1 VVKVVG
7 RTATGKEVVVVD
19 VVAAVAVVV
28 VEEGFEVA
36 EMAREVDSEVDMEV
50 AVEDTEEVAVEA
62 VVDIGMEV
70 LVEETT
76 SPEEETGEEEEDTR
90 QIETSQPPMAR
101 LGTSFHSAIHMFTQK
116 TADFY
121 RLFLD
126 RLYEVADLLTERPTP
141 EPPDPQ
147 EIPSRAL
154 NEPLRGLVGLKLP
167 WTRKWIFQ
175 LFVKK
180 RRRKISTLIFGRSFP
195 VELQS
200 MLCYLSILP
209 LLKLSIC
216 AGS

>member
-1 VVKVVG
+1 MG
-7 RTATGKEVVVVD
+7 
-19 VVAAVAVVV
+19 
-28 VEEGFEVA
+28 
-36 EMAREVDSEVDMEV
+36 DMEV
-50 AVEDTEEVAVEA
+50 GVEDMEEVAVEA

-121 RLFLD
+121 RMFLD
-126 RLYEVADLLTERPTP
+126 LYEVADLLTERPTP

-147 EIPSRAL
+147 EITSRAL

-180 RRRKISTLIFGRSFP
+180 RRRKF
-195 VELQS
+195 
-200 MLCYLSILP
+200 
-209 LLKLSIC
+209 LLKYL
-216 AGS
+216 GGVLL

>member
-1 VVKVVG
+1 MG
-7 RTATGKEVVVVD
+7 E
-19 VVAAVAVVV
+19 V

-36 EMAREVDSEVDMEV
+36 EMAREVDSEV
-50 AVEDTEEVAVEA
+50 
-62 VVDIGMEV
+62 GMEV
-70 LVEETT
+70 SVEETT

-147 EIPSRAL
+147 EI
-154 NEPLRGLVGLKLP
+154 
-167 WTRKWIFQ
+167 
-175 LFVKK
+175 
-180 RRRKISTLIFGRSFP
+180 
-195 VELQS
+195 
-200 MLCYLSILP
+200 
-209 LLKLSIC
+209 
-216 AGS
+216 

>member
-1 VVKVVG
+1 MVKVVG

-28 VEEGFEVA
+28 VVEDFEVA

-50 AVEDTEEVAVEA
+50 GAEDMEEVAVEA

-180 RRRKISTLIFGRSFP
+180 RRRKISTLNIWAEFSCR
-195 VELQS
+195 
-200 MLCYLSILP
+200 IAKRA
-209 LLKLSIC
+209 LLFIHS
-216 AGS
+216 AAA

>member
-1 VVKVVG
+1 MVKVVG

-28 VEEGFEVA
+28 VVEGFEVA

-50 AVEDTEEVAVEA
+50 GVEDMEEVAVEA
-62 VVDIGMEV
+62 VVDIGMED

-121 RLFLD
+121 R
-126 RLYEVADLLTERPTP
+126 
-141 EPPDPQ
+141 
-147 EIPSRAL
+147 
-154 NEPLRGLVGLKLP
+154 
-167 WTRKWIFQ
+167 
-175 LFVKK
+175 
-180 RRRKISTLIFGRSFP
+180 
-195 VELQS
+195 
-200 MLCYLSILP
+200 
-209 LLKLSIC
+209 
-216 AGS
+216 

>member
-1 VVKVVG
+1 MG
-7 RTATGKEVVVVD
+7 
-19 VVAAVAVVV
+19 
-28 VEEGFEVA
+28 
-36 EMAREVDSEVDMEV
+36 
-50 AVEDTEEVAVEA
+50 
-62 VVDIGMEV
+62 
-70 LVEETT
+70 
-76 SPEEETGEEEEDTR
+76 EETGEEEEDTR

-147 EIPSRAL
+147 EIPSR
-154 NEPLRGLVGLKLP
+154 GLVGLKLP

-180 RRRKISTLIFGRSFP
+180 RRRKISTLI
-195 VELQS
+195 
-200 MLCYLSILP
+200 
-209 LLKLSIC
+209 
-216 AGS
+216 

>member
-1 VVKVVG
+1 
-7 RTATGKEVVVVD
+7 VVD

-28 VEEGFEVA
+28 VVEDFEVA

-50 AVEDTEEVAVEA
+50 GVEDMEEVAVEA
-62 VVDIGMEV
+62 VVDIGMED

-180 RRRKISTLIFGRSFP
+180 RRRKMSTLTFGRSFP

-200 MLCYLSILP
+200 VLRYLSILP
-209 LLKLSIC
+209 LLKLSIFP
-216 AGS
+216 GS

>member
-1 VVKVVG
+1 MG
-7 RTATGKEVVVVD
+7 
-19 VVAAVAVVV
+19 
-28 VEEGFEVA
+28 
-36 EMAREVDSEVDMEV
+36 
-50 AVEDTEEVAVEA
+50 AVEA

-76 SPEEETGEEEEDTR
+76 SPEEEEEDTR

-116 TADFY
+116 TADYY

-175 LFVKK
+175 
-180 RRRKISTLIFGRSFP
+180 IFGRSFP

-209 LLKLSIC
+209 LLQLSIFL
-216 AGS
+216 GS

>member
-1 VVKVVG
+1 MG
-7 RTATGKEVVVVD
+7 
-19 VVAAVAVVV
+19 
-28 VEEGFEVA
+28 
-36 EMAREVDSEVDMEV
+36 
-50 AVEDTEEVAVEA
+50 TEEVAVEA
-62 VVDIGMEV
+62 GVDIGMEV
-70 LVEETT
+70 SVEETT

-101 LGTSFHSAIHMFTQK
+101 RGTSFHSAIHMFTQK

-180 RRRKISTLIFGRSFP
+180 RRRKFSSLTFGRSFP

-200 MLCYLSILP
+200 VLCYLSILP
-209 LLKLSIC
+209 LLKLSIYP
-216 AGS
+216 GS

>member
-1 VVKVVG
+1 MVKVVG

-62 VVDIGMEV
+62 VVDIGTEA

-76 SPEEETGEEEEDTR
+76 SPEEETGEEGEDTR

-101 LGTSFHSAIHMFTQK
+101 LGTSFHSAIHTFTQK

-121 RLFLD
+121 RC
-126 RLYEVADLLTERPTP
+126 
-141 EPPDPQ
+141 
-147 EIPSRAL
+147 L
-154 NEPLRGLVGLKLP
+154 N
-167 WTRKWIFQ
+167 
-175 LFVKK
+175 
-180 RRRKISTLIFGRSFP
+180 
-195 VELQS
+195 
-200 MLCYLSILP
+200 
-209 LLKLSIC
+209 
-216 AGS
+216 

>member
-1 VVKVVG
+1 
-7 RTATGKEVVVVD
+7 VVD

-28 VEEGFEVA
+28 VVEDFEVA

-50 AVEDTEEVAVEA
+50 GAEDMEEVAVEA

-180 RRRKISTLIFGRSFP
+180 RRRKISTLNIWAEFSCR
-195 VELQS
+195 
-200 MLCYLSILP
+200 IAKRA
-209 LLKLSIC
+209 LLFIHS
-216 AGS
+216 AAA

>member
-1 VVKVVG
+1 
-7 RTATGKEVVVVD
+7 
-19 VVAAVAVVV
+19 
-28 VEEGFEVA
+28 
-36 EMAREVDSEVDMEV
+36 ME
-50 AVEDTEEVAVEA
+50 D
-62 VVDIGMEV
+62 

-76 SPEEETGEEEEDTR
+76 SPEEETGEEGEDTR

-101 LGTSFHSAIHMFTQK
+101 LGTRFHSAIHMFTQK

-147 EIPSRAL
+147 EIPRAL
-154 NEPLRGLVGLKLP
+154 NEPLRRLVGLKLP

-200 MLCYLSILP
+200 MLCYLSTLP
-209 LLKLSIC
+209 LLKLSIS

>member
-1 VVKVVG
+1 MIC
-7 RTATGKEVVVVD
+7 T
-19 VVAAVAVVV
+19 
-28 VEEGFEVA
+28 
-36 EMAREVDSEVDMEV
+36 
-50 AVEDTEEVAVEA
+50 
-62 VVDIGMEV
+62 I
-70 LVEETT
+70 
-76 SPEEETGEEEEDTR
+76 
-90 QIETSQPPMAR
+90 
-101 LGTSFHSAIHMFTQK
+101 
-116 TADFY
+116 

-180 RRRKISTLIFGRSFP
+180 RRRKISTQIFGRSFP

-200 MLCYLSILP
+200 LLCYLSILP

-216 AGS
+216 AGSWEIKCLYYDDSIGRKGGIVFELSNLTTASLIWHFYYGISLAAWSSSSFTTCLISLAIICSISTSFDICSISSGVGQLQDSSPSDSVLKQDSWFVHNRLI

>member
-1 VVKVVG
+1 MG
-7 RTATGKEVVVVD
+7 
-19 VVAAVAVVV
+19 V

-36 EMAREVDSEVDMEV
+36 EMAREDSEVDMEV
-50 AVEDTEEVAVEA
+50 DAEDMEEVAVEA

-70 LVEETT
+70 SVEETS
-76 SPEEETGEEEEDTR
+76 SPEEETGEEEEYTR
-90 QIETSQPPMAR
+90 QTETSQPPMAR

-147 EIPSRAL
+147 VPSKAL

-167 WTRKWIFQ
+167 WTMKWIFQ
-175 LFVKK
+175 LFV
-180 RRRKISTLIFGRSFP
+180 
-195 VELQS
+195 
-200 MLCYLSILP
+200 
-209 LLKLSIC
+209 
-216 AGS
+216 

>member
-1 VVKVVG
+1 MIC
-7 RTATGKEVVVVD
+7 T
-19 VVAAVAVVV
+19 
-28 VEEGFEVA
+28 
-36 EMAREVDSEVDMEV
+36 
-50 AVEDTEEVAVEA
+50 
-62 VVDIGMEV
+62 I
-70 LVEETT
+70 
-76 SPEEETGEEEEDTR
+76 
-90 QIETSQPPMAR
+90 
-101 LGTSFHSAIHMFTQK
+101 
-116 TADFY
+116 

-180 RRRKISTLIFGRSFP
+180 RRRKMSTLIFGRSFL

-200 MLCYLSILP
+200 VLCYLSILP
-209 LLKLSIC
+209 LLKPSINP
-216 AGS
+216 GS

>member
-1 VVKVVG
+1 M
-7 RTATGKEVVVVD
+7 VD

-36 EMAREVDSEVDMEV
+36 EMAKEVDSEADMEV
-50 AVEDTEEVAVEA
+50 AVEDMEEVVVEA

-121 RLFLD
+121 RCSNQHLVFYMICTIRLFLD

-180 RRRKISTLIFGRSFP
+180 RRRKMSTLIFGRSFP

-200 MLCYLSILP
+200 VLCYLSILP
-209 LLKLSIC
+209 LLKPSIFP
-216 AGS
+216 GS

>member
-1 VVKVVG
+1 
-7 RTATGKEVVVVD
+7 
-19 VVAAVAVVV
+19 
-28 VEEGFEVA
+28 
-36 EMAREVDSEVDMEV
+36 
-50 AVEDTEEVAVEA
+50 
-62 VVDIGMEV
+62 
-70 LVEETT
+70 
-76 SPEEETGEEEEDTR
+76 
-90 QIETSQPPMAR
+90 
-101 LGTSFHSAIHMFTQK
+101 MFTQK

-180 RRRKISTLIFGRSFP
+180 RRRKIST
-195 VELQS
+195 Q
-200 MLCYLSILP
+200 ILGGVF
-209 LLKLSIC
+209 L
-216 AGS
+216 

>member
-1 VVKVVG
+1 MVKVVG

-19 VVAAVAVVV
+19 VAAAVAAVVV
-28 VEEGFEVA
+28 VEGFEVA

-50 AVEDTEEVAVEA
+50 GAEDMEEVAVEA

-121 RLFLD
+121 RCLNLHLSVFN
-126 RLYEVADLLTERPTP
+126 DLPDQAVLG
-141 EPPDPQ
+141 PP
-147 EIPSRAL
+147 
-154 NEPLRGLVGLKLP
+154 V
-167 WTRKWIFQ
+167 
-175 LFVKK
+175 
-180 RRRKISTLIFGRSFP
+180 
-195 VELQS
+195 
-200 MLCYLSILP
+200 
-209 LLKLSIC
+209 
-216 AGS
+216 

>member
-1 VVKVVG
+1 MVKVVG

-28 VEEGFEVA
+28 VVEGFEVA

-50 AVEDTEEVAVEA
+50 GVEDMEEVAVEA

-101 LGTSFHSAIHMFTQK
+101 RGTSFHSAIHMFTQK

-121 RLFLD
+121 RYLNFHLVVFYD
-126 RLYEVADLLTERPTP
+126 LYDQAVLG
-141 EPPDPQ
+141 PP
-147 EIPSRAL
+147 
-154 NEPLRGLVGLKLP
+154 V
-167 WTRKWIFQ
+167 
-175 LFVKK
+175 
-180 RRRKISTLIFGRSFP
+180 
-195 VELQS
+195 
-200 MLCYLSILP
+200 
-209 LLKLSIC
+209 
-216 AGS
+216 

>member
-1 VVKVVG
+1 MVKVVG

-28 VEEGFEVA
+28 VVEGFEVA

-50 AVEDTEEVAVEA
+50 GVEDMEEVAVEA
-62 VVDIGMEV
+62 VVDIGMED

-121 RLFLD
+121 RCLNLHLVLFYD
-126 RLYEVADLLTERPTP
+126 LYDQAVLG
-141 EPPDPQ
+141 PP
-147 EIPSRAL
+147 
-154 NEPLRGLVGLKLP
+154 V
-167 WTRKWIFQ
+167 
-175 LFVKK
+175 
-180 RRRKISTLIFGRSFP
+180 
-195 VELQS
+195 
-200 MLCYLSILP
+200 
-209 LLKLSIC
+209 
-216 AGS
+216 

>member
-1 VVKVVG
+1 MG
-7 RTATGKEVVVVD
+7 E
-19 VVAAVAVVV
+19 V

-36 EMAREVDSEVDMEV
+36 EMAREVDSEIG
-50 AVEDTEEVAVEA
+50 TEA
-62 VVDIGMEV
+62 

-76 SPEEETGEEEEDTR
+76 SPEEETGEEGEDTWE
-90 QIETSQPPMAR
+90 IETSQPPMAR
-101 LGTSFHSAIHMFTQK
+101 LGTRFHSAIHMFTQK

-147 EIPSRAL
+147 EIPLRAL

-180 RRRKISTLIFGRSFP
+180 RRRKISTQIFGRSFP

-200 MLCYLSILP
+200 VLCYLSILP

>member
-1 VVKVVG
+1 MG
-7 RTATGKEVVVVD
+7 
-19 VVAAVAVVV
+19 
-28 VEEGFEVA
+28 
-36 EMAREVDSEVDMEV
+36 DMEV

-90 QIETSQPPMAR
+90 HIETSQPPMAR

-147 EIPSRAL
+147 EPFEGPERAF
-154 NEPLRGLVGLKLP
+154 EGTG
-167 WTRKWIFQ
+167 
-175 LFVKK
+175 
-180 RRRKISTLIFGRSFP
+180 
-195 VELQS
+195 
-200 MLCYLSILP
+200 
-209 LLKLSIC
+209 
-216 AGS
+216 GSQN